1 MSGRR
6 RYDMRNRAEAAEAT
20 NARILEAA
28 ARLFGERF
36 PPDVTLREIASSAG
50 VALQT
55 VVNHFGSKEGL
66 IAAVMEGAGRD
77 GPFAD
82 HRVNTPP
89 NDIPRAVALLM
100 RDYEGTGDAAIRA
113 LSLEG
118 QVAGMGALLER
129 GRAFHRAWVERAFPA
144 ALAGLRG
151 GARERR
157 MAQLIA
163 VTDVYVWKLLRRDL
177 GLGERQTQAAI
188 IEMVEAMH
196 R

>member
-1 MSGRR
+1 MPGRR
-6 RYDMRNRAEAAEAT
+6 YEMRGRAAAAEGT
-20 NARILEAA
+20 QARILDAA

-36 PPDVTLREIASSAG
+36 PPEVTLREIASSAG

-66 IAAVMEGAGRD
+66 IAAVMEGAGQD
-77 GPFAD
+77 GAFAG

-89 NDIPRAVALLM
+89 DDIPRAVALLM

-113 LSLEG
+113 LALEG
-118 QVAGMGALLER
+118 QVSGMGALLAQ

-151 GARERR
+151 AARERR
-157 MAQLIA
+157 LVQLVA

-177 GLGERQTQAAI
+177 GLGERQTAAAI
-188 IEMVEAMH
+188 TEMVEALH

>member
-6 RYDMRNRAEAAEAT
+6 QYEMRKRAEAAEAT
-20 NARILEAA
+20 KARILDAA

-36 PPDVTLREIASSAG
+36 PPEVTLREVASSAG

-55 VVNHFGSKEGL
+55 VVNHFGSKGGL
-66 IAAVMEGAGRD
+66 IAAVIEGAGRD
-77 GPFAD
+77 GAFAE

-89 NDIPRAVALLM
+89 DDIPRAVALLM
-100 RDYEGTGDAAIRA
+100 RDYERMGDAAIRA
-113 LSLEG
+113 LALEG
-118 QVAGMGALLER
+118 QVAGMAAVLAV
-129 GRAFHRAWVERAFPA
+129 GRAFHRGWVERAFPA

-151 GARERR
+151 AARERR
-157 MAQLIA
+157 VAQLIA
-163 VTDVYVWKLLRRDL
+163 VTDVYTWKLLRRDL
-177 GLGERQTQAAI
+177 GLGERQTAAAI